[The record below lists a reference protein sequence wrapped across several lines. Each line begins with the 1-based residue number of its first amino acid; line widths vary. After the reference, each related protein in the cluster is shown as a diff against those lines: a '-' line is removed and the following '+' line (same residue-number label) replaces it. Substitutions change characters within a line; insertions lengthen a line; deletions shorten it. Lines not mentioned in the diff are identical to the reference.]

1 MSQVHLQ
8 DDAQTLLL
16 RDRIRPA
23 LALCLPRQMARPRL
37 RPGEARRPNEIFF
50 SSISIAEIAIKHVKN
65 PELMPVTPEEVRDAA
80 LEDNL
85 HELNFESVHAVA
97 LAGLPL
103 LHKDPFDRMLIA
115 QAEGSQ
121 MKLMTHDDF
130 VARYPVALGV

>member
-1 MSQVHLQ
+1 MKILLDTHILLWLLVGDPMLSRSARKILE
-8 DDAQTLLL
+8 DA
-16 RDRIRPA
+16 R
-23 LALCLPRQMARPRL
+23 
-37 RPGEARRPNEIFF
+37 NEIFF
-50 SSISIAEIAIKHVKN
+50 STISIAEIAIKHVKN

-85 HELNFESVHAVA
+85 HELNFKSVHAVA